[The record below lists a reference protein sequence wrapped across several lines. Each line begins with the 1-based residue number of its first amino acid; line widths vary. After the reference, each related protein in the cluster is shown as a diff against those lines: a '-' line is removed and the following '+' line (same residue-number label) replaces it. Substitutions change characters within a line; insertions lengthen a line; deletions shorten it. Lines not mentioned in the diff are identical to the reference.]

1 MSSNPS
7 PQQVRLPGGPEGRV
21 GDSDSANPSFVP
33 EAPGLDG
40 NLPIP
45 RDSPQFTPPHGV
57 GLSEGKCLRAQE
69 LLKDG

>member
-1 MSSNPS
+1 MSLNPS
-7 PQQVRLPGGPEGRV
+7 AQQVRLPGGPEGRV

-45 RDSPQFTPPHGV
+45 WDSPQFTPPWGGTV
-57 GLSEGKCLRAQE
+57 GG
-69 LLKDG
+69 